1 MDDSTNPRARAIAAL
16 AEMFL
21 DLAFGPG
28 DFAAIESKAI
38 DLGHGCMAEA
48 LGLALEAYDARLMGG
63 RPRGL
68 RAHDVRART
77 LATEIGD
84 VSFSIRRYRDRFGCD
99 ACLLADALD
108 IPYGAR
114 VSPGAAG
121 FLVEAAAH
129 VSYARAARL
138 LARHGSRVRATTA
151 MRCMREAGA
160 LCAEEDRS
168 AAESLYGA
176 GVVPEA
182 ELSAEEICMEA
193 DGTWLS
199 LQRRGEGGP
208 RRAEV
213 KAVCAYRGKEARG
226 KKVVRRNA
234 VHHACIASPDE
245 VWSEAVPAIGRR
257 FDLAK
262 IKRVHLGADGEAWCS
277 AAPRFIPGAE
287 VAFHLDPFHVNR
299 AVLSCFAEPE
309 MAWSVIDC
317 IADGDKGPAIALLK
331 ACLDLGLAREK
342 QARSAIS
349 YLEGNADAI
358 AVDGPSLGT
367 MGSENQHLYG
377 VRMDSFPC
385 AWSLRG
391 ASDMARIVS
400 RRASGREVP
409 RMTRERS
416 TGARRARL
424 REIKELSFYER
435 GGSAGTIPQ
444 TAGSGYLPPHQ
455 ADTGRMDAGK
465 AYALRKGMAN
475 LDRRI

>member
-21 DLAFGPG
+21 DLAFGPE

-38 DLGHGCMAEA
+38 DLGHGCMVEA

-63 RPRGL
+63 RPRHRDRRRLLLHQALPGPVRL
-68 RAHDVRART
+68 RRLPAGGRARHPLRREG
-77 LATEIGD
+77 LAG
-84 VSFSIRRYRDRFGCD
+84 RGRLPDRG
-99 ACLLADALD
+99 
-108 IPYGAR
+108 
-114 VSPGAAG
+114 PG
-121 FLVEAAAH
+121 
-129 VSYARAARL
+129 ARL
-138 LARHGSRVRATTA
+138 LRQGRPAARPARLARAGDDRDALHAGRRIALRRGGQVGGGIAVRGRGGPGGGAVRRGDLHGGRRHLVQP
-151 MRCMREAGA
+151 
-160 LCAEEDRS
+160 
-168 AAESLYGA
+168 AAPRRGR
-176 GVVPEA
+176 PEA
-182 ELSAEEICMEA
+182 
-193 DGTWLS
+193 
-199 LQRRGEGGP
+199 RRGEGGLRLP
-208 RRAEV
+208 GQ
-213 KAVCAYRGKEARG
+213 RGRG

-277 AAPRFIPGAE
+277 AAPRFIPVAE
-287 VAFHLDPFHVNR
+287 VTFHLGPFHVNR
-299 AVLSCFAEPE
+299 AGLSCFAEPE
-309 MAWSVIDC
+309 MAWNVIDC
-317 IADGDKGPAIALLK
+317 IADGDKGPAIALPK
-331 ACLDLGLAREK
+331 ACLGLGLAREK
-342 QARSAIS
+342 RARSVIS

-367 MGSENQHLYG
+367 MESENQHLYG

-400 RRASGREVP
+400 RRACGREVP

-416 TGARRARL
+416 MGARRAWL
-424 REIKELSFYER
+424 RESKELPFCER

>member
-1 MDDSTNPRARAIAAL
+1 
-16 AEMFL
+16 
-21 DLAFGPG
+21 
-28 DFAAIESKAI
+28 
-38 DLGHGCMAEA
+38 
-48 LGLALEAYDARLMGG
+48 
-63 RPRGL
+63 
-68 RAHDVRART
+68 
-77 LATEIGD
+77 
-84 VSFSIRRYRDRFGCD
+84 
-99 ACLLADALD
+99 
-108 IPYGAR
+108 
-114 VSPGAAG
+114 
-121 FLVEAAAH
+121 
-129 VSYARAARL
+129 
-138 LARHGSRVRATTA
+138 
-151 MRCMREAGA
+151 
-160 LCAEEDRS
+160 
-168 AAESLYGA
+168 
-176 GVVPEA
+176 
-182 ELSAEEICMEA
+182 
-193 DGTWLS
+193 
-199 LQRRGEGGP
+199 
-208 RRAEV
+208 
-213 KAVCAYRGKEARG
+213 
-226 KKVVRRNA
+226 
-234 VHHACIASPDE
+234 
-245 VWSEAVPAIGRR
+245 
-257 FDLAK
+257 
-262 IKRVHLGADGEAWCS
+262 
-277 AAPRFIPGAE
+277 
-287 VAFHLDPFHVNR
+287 
-299 AVLSCFAEPE
+299 